1 MVRPFIL
8 LLMLAFAAS
17 LGLASSSIVIN
28 EVELNP
34 TGEGRIA
41 ESSPWVE
48 LHNTESNEVDIGGWG
63 LSTLSGIETEI
74 PRGTFMP
81 AYGYYIITQ
90 RMQWLMTA
98 NETLVLKDSQGQEV
112 DRTPPLS
119 DANNDEF
126 TWSRDPD
133 GRDTDSTID
142 WKFLVSSSGF

>member
-74 PRGTFMP
+74 PPGTFMP

-119 DANNDEF
+119 DGNNDEF

>member
-1 MVRPFIL
+1 MIRTRTL
-8 LLMLAFAAS
+8 LLTLAFAAY

-41 ESSPWVE
+41 ESTPWVE
-48 LHNTESNEVDIGGWG
+48 LYNTEYEEVDISGWS
-63 LSTLSGIETEI
+63 LSTLSGIETTI
-74 PRGTFMP
+74 PSGTSVP
-81 AYGYYIITQ
+81 AYGYYIVTQ

-98 NETLVLKDSQGQEV
+98 NETLVLNDGQGRGV

-119 DANNDEF
+119 DAKDDEF

-133 GRDTDSTID
+133 GRDTDSTQD
-142 WKFLVSSSGF
+142 WKFLVSSRGF

>member
-1 MVRPFIL
+1 MVRHFIL
-8 LLMLAFAAS
+8 LLALAFAAS
-17 LGLASSSIVIN
+17 LGLALGSIVIN

-48 LHNTESNEVDIGGWG
+48 LYNTESKEVDISSWS

-74 PRGTFMP
+74 PSGTFMP
-81 AYGYYIITQ
+81 AYGYYTITQ
-90 RMQWLMTA
+90 RMQWLTTA

-119 DANNDEF
+119 DADDDEF
-126 TWSRDPD
+126 TWSRNPD
-133 GRDTDSTID
+133 GRDTDSTQD
-142 WKFLVSSSGF
+142 WKFLVSSNGF

>member
-1 MVRPFIL
+1 MLRPYML
-8 LLMLAFAAS
+8 LLMLAFTAY

-48 LHNTESNEVDIGGWG
+48 LYNTESKEVDIGGWS

-74 PRGTFMP
+74 PSGTFMP
-81 AYGYYIITQ
+81 AYGYYTVTQ

-98 NETLVLKDSQGQEV
+98 NETLVLKDNQGQEV

-119 DANNDEF
+119 DANDDELS
-126 TWSRDPD
+126 WSRDPD
-133 GRDTDSTID
+133 GRDTDSTQD
-142 WKFLVSSSGF
+142 WKLLVSSSGF

>member
-1 MVRPFIL
+1 MVSTFML
-8 LLMLAFAAS
+8 LLSLAFAAS

-48 LHNTESNEVDIGGWG
+48 LYNTEYEEVDISGWS
-63 LSTLSGIETEI
+63 LSTLSGIETTI
-74 PRGTFMP
+74 PSGTSVP
-81 AYGYYIITQ
+81 AYGYYTITQ
-90 RMQWLMTA
+90 GMQWLTTA
-98 NETLVLKDSQGQEV
+98 NETLVLKDSQDREV

-119 DANNDEF
+119 DTKNDEF